1 MKKVYRTY
9 RTHRTNKSI
18 KVNKIYR
25 NSKGELN
32 MKNNIKNNMEKQ
44 DLNKRNLQLRQKELR
59 LDLANGHVLK
69 NCTNGYVFLRPFSKD
84 TPKGISKDSNGD
96 TNLSNLNNL
105 NSQIKINAGK
115 NRGNRPY
122 RFSNPHLWVTLSFW
136 KGLKIKALY
145 YLGLK
150 QFIK

>member
-1 MKKVYRTY
+1 MKKVHRTY
-9 RTHRTNKSI
+9 RTHRTHKSI
-18 KVNKIYR
+18 KVNKTYKVNKIYK

-32 MKNNIKNNMEKQ
+32 MKKQ

-59 LDLANGHVLK
+59 LHLANGHVLK
-69 NCTNGYVFLRPFSKD
+69 NCTNGYVFLKPFSKD
-84 TPKGISKDSNGD
+84 ISKGSNGD
-96 TNLSNLNNL
+96 TNLNNLNNL
-105 NSQIKINAGK
+105 NSLNNQIKINAGK

-136 KGLKIKALY
+136 GGLKIKALY

>member
-1 MKKVYRTY
+1 MKKVHRTY
-9 RTHRTNKSI
+9 RTHKSI
-18 KVNKIYR
+18 KVNKIYK
-25 NSKGELN
+25 NNKGELN
-32 MKNNIKNNMEKQ
+32 MKNHVKNNMKKQ

-84 TPKGISKDSNGD
+84 ISKGSNGD
-96 TNLSNLNNL
+96 ANLSN
-105 NSQIKINAGK
+105 QIKINAGK

>member
-1 MKKVYRTY
+1 MKKVYRT
-9 RTHRTNKSI
+9 HRSSKASKVNKTY
-18 KVNKIYR
+18 KVNKIYK

-32 MKNNIKNNMEKQ
+32 MENNMKKHMEKQ

-59 LDLANGHVLK
+59 LDLVNGCVLK

-84 TPKGISKDSNGD
+84 ISKDSNS
-96 TNLSNLNNL
+96 TNLNN
-105 NSQIKINAGK
+105 QIKINAGK

-136 KGLKIKALY
+136 EGLKIKALY